1 MLTSLKEDL
10 HKATEHLKSEFAK
23 LQVGRAN
30 PAIVESVLVD
40 AYGSIG
46 PLKNVAAVTNLDAQ
60 TLSIQ
65 PWDKSLIKN
74 IEKGISDA
82 NLGLNPSNN
91 GETLMIKFPPLT
103 EERRREIVKVAGKLT
118 EEAKVSV
125 RNVRADYKKK
135 IDHAK
140 SEKTISEDE
149 AKMHENNL
157 QKEIDA
163 AVKNLETLLSEKEK
177 DIMKK

>member
-1 MLTSLKEDL
+1 MLTNLKEDL
-10 HKATEHLKSEFAK
+10 NKAIEHLKSEFSK

-30 PAIVESVLVD
+30 PAIVESVLVN
-40 AYGSIG
+40 AYGSVG

-65 PWDKSLIKN
+65 PWDKSLIKD
-74 IEKGISDA
+74 IEKGISEA

-103 EERRREIVKVAGKLT
+103 EERRKEIVKVAGKLT
-118 EEAKVSV
+118 EEAKVSI
-125 RNVRADYKKK
+125 RNVRGDYKKK

-140 SEKTISEDE
+140 SEKEISEDE
-149 AKMHENNL
+149 AKLHENNL

-163 AVKNLETLLSEKEK
+163 TVKTIESLLSEKEK

>member
-1 MLTSLKEDL
+1 MLKNLKEDL
-10 HKATEHLKSEFAK
+10 IKATEHLKSEFSK

-30 PAIVESVLVD
+30 PAIVEGVLVS

-46 PLKNVAAVTNLDAQ
+46 PLKNIAAVTNLDAQ

-65 PWDKSLIKN
+65 PWDKSLIKD
-74 IEKGISDA
+74 IEKGISEA

-103 EERRREIVKVAGKLT
+103 EERRKEIVKVAGKLT
-118 EEAKVSV
+118 EEAKVSI
-125 RNVRADYKKK
+125 RNVRGDYKKK

-140 SEKTISEDE
+140 SEKEISEDE
-149 AKMHENNL
+149 AKLHENNL

-163 AVKNLETLLSEKEK
+163 AVKTAESLLAEKEK

>member
-1 MLTSLKEDL
+1 MLTNLKEDL
-10 HKATEHLKSEFAK
+10 NKAIEHLKSEFSK

-30 PAIVESVLVD
+30 PAIVESVLVN
-40 AYGSIG
+40 AYGSVG

-65 PWDKSLIKN
+65 PWDKSLIKD
-74 IEKGISDA
+74 IEKGISEA

-103 EERRREIVKVAGKLT
+103 EERRKEIVKVAGKLT
-118 EEAKVSV
+118 EEAKVSI
-125 RNVRADYKKK
+125 RNVRSDYKKK
-135 IDHAK
+135 IDHTK
-140 SEKTISEDE
+140 SEKEISEDE
-149 AKMHENNL
+149 AKLHENNL

-163 AVKNLETLLSEKEK
+163 TVKTVESLLSEKEK